1 MVIIGSPPPPQAVF
15 AHAGD
20 NLTLLCQDREE
31 DDNDE
36 DAVDDEDENQAIYW
50 NTTAE
55 AILPTPSSVILG
67 KRLEQQ
73 LISVTNLH
81 TGLYSCST
89 RGITSGIYLF
99 VKGINTRI
107 QQIYQYSNAVAI
119 ESFQFIILSP
129 KPIEKCSFCKRN
141 IFSN

>member
-31 DDNDE
+31 DGNEE
-36 DAVDDEDENQAIYW
+36 DAVDDEDDNEEDTVDDDDNQVIYW

-55 AILPTPSSVILG
+55 AILPTQSSVILG

-89 RGITSGIYLF
+89 RGLTSGIYLF
-99 VKGINTRI
+99 VKGINNRI
-107 QQIYQYSNAVAI
+107 CTTNIAVLFVPLRA
-119 ESFQFIILSP
+119 SIL
-129 KPIEKCSFCKRN
+129 
-141 IFSN
+141 

>member
-1 MVIIGSPPPPQAVF
+1 MAIIGSPPPPQTVF

-31 DDNDE
+31 SGNEEETVDEEDDNQ
-36 DAVDDEDENQAIYW
+36 VIFW

-55 AILPTPSSVILG
+55 AELPTKSSVILG

-89 RGITSGIYLF
+89 RGLTSDIYLF

-107 QQIYQYSNAVAI
+107 CTTNI
-119 ESFQFIILSP
+119 EVMVGPLRASVL
-129 KPIEKCSFCKRN
+129 
-141 IFSN
+141 

>member
-1 MVIIGSPPPPQAVF
+1 MVIIGSPPPPQTVF

-31 DDNDE
+31 SGNEEETVDEEDDNQ
-36 DAVDDEDENQAIYW
+36 VIFW

-55 AILPTPSSVILG
+55 AELPTKSSVILG

-73 LISVTNLH
+73 LIYVTNLH

-89 RGITSGIYLF
+89 RGLTSDIYLF

-107 QQIYQYSNAVAI
+107 CTTNI
-119 ESFQFIILSP
+119 EVMVGPLRASVL
-129 KPIEKCSFCKRN
+129 
-141 IFSN
+141 

>member
-31 DDNDE
+31 DGNEE
-36 DAVDDEDENQAIYW
+36 DAVHDEEDTLDDEDEKQVIYW

-55 AILPTPSSVILG
+55 AILPTQSSVILG
-67 KRLEQQ
+67 KKLEQQ

-89 RGITSGIYLF
+89 RGLTSGIYLF
-99 VKGINTRI
+99 VKGINTKI
-107 QQIYQYSNAVAI
+107 CTTNIAVLFGPLRA
-119 ESFQFIILSP
+119 SIL
-129 KPIEKCSFCKRN
+129 
-141 IFSN
+141 

>member
-1 MVIIGSPPPPQAVF
+1 MAIIGSPPQPQAVF

-36 DAVDDEDENQAIYW
+36 ETVDDDDDNQIIFW

-55 AILPTPSSVILG
+55 AILPTQSSVILG

-89 RGITSGIYLF
+89 GELTSGIYLF

-107 QQIYQYSNAVAI
+107 CATNIAVMFGPLRA
-119 ESFQFIILSP
+119 SIL
-129 KPIEKCSFCKRN
+129 
-141 IFSN
+141 

>member
-1 MVIIGSPPPPQAVF
+1 MVIIGSPTPPQAVF
-15 AHAGD
+15 ALAGD

-31 DDNDE
+31 DVNEEETVEDDDDNQ
-36 DAVDDEDENQAIYW
+36 VIFW

-55 AILPTPSSVILG
+55 AILPTQSSVILG

-73 LISVTNLH
+73 LISLTNLH

-89 RGITSGIYLF
+89 RGLTSDIYLF

-107 QQIYQYSNAVAI
+107 CTTNI
-119 ESFQFIILSP
+119 EVMVGPLRASVL
-129 KPIEKCSFCKRN
+129 
-141 IFSN
+141 